1 MSHRLLHFSKIMC
14 IFAAKIN
21 VLTMKHY
28 KTLWLL
34 LMIMVGGL
42 AMTSCSDK
50 DDQESSGGGG
60 EKEKDYVER
69 LYPVVDP
76 QNASLGT
83 VTLRFYNDMPNI
95 AYISVSHFQ
104 EMIYPGTTIQVQKVG
119 NGKYVLTNPFATAE
133 VDTEKDTFTSSNYEA
148 FTNMMGMVQ
157 QGMPNT
163 TYDALPIIR
172 WKSLEASP
180 KQVNVTL
187 DYGKYGIDIREDG
200 TNVYFPFATI
210 SDLYVDGYMH
220 MADFNGQTVML
231 APNGAYSLNA
241 GYPEFLITPLLKET
255 RTDDMVEYSYKNLCF
270 TLTNFFG
277 YPGRTLLEKSMKA
290 KGLDQSLQDYGKAG
304 QMTRELLKSKD
315 MYDFFSGT
323 ATLSCLLFDGGH
335 TYTDLTTINE
345 LDTLNSFTQK
355 LKPIRKAKLEE
366 FYGYCPEY
374 LPIQQARTDKRALA
388 RELDSLREEKIGKG
402 VKYVKVGNTAYCH
415 FDSFMCDD
423 SGWRKFYKGE
433 GPKPTIDQFPND
445 WLVILVDALE
455 KAQNDPEV
463 KNFILDTS
471 TNGGGSSDVVVFIT
485 SIFANKPD
493 MYYENVLTGQKMKS
507 SYEVDRN
514 LDGKFDEKDKDV
526 ARPAERLRHL
536 PARHEVGRRFV
547 LRTLQP
553 LCRWFRLS
561 ILHPSCASE
570 QPERPEHRRR
580 HRARLSA
587 GNQRI
592 LRHRKSG
599 QADRAV
605 LREIGHLQRQMT
617 DRQKK
622 ALAPT

>member
-1 MSHRLLHFSKIMC
+1 
-14 IFAAKIN
+14 
-21 VLTMKHY
+21 MKHY

-34 LMIMVGGL
+34 LVIMVGGL

-60 EKEKDYVER
+60 EEVKDYVER

-76 QNASLGT
+76 QENSQGT
-83 VTLRFYNDMPNI
+83 VMLRFYNDMPNI
-95 AYISVSHFQ
+95 AYISVSNFQ

-133 VDTEKDTFTSSNYEA
+133 VDTEKDLFTSSNYEA

-163 TYDALPIIR
+163 TYDALPIIK

-220 MADFNGQTVML
+220 LADFNGQTVMV
-231 APNGAYSLNA
+231 APNGAYSLND
-241 GYPEFLITPLLKET
+241 GYPAFLITPLLKET

-277 YPGRTLLEKSMKA
+277 YPGRTLLEKSMKE
-290 KGLDQSLQDYGKAG
+290 KGLDQALQDYGKAG

-323 ATLSCLLFDGGH
+323 ATLSCLLYDGGH
-335 TYTDLTTINE
+335 TYTDLTVINE

-355 LKPIRKAKLEE
+355 LKPIREAKLQE
-366 FYGYCPEY
+366 FVGYCPEY
-374 LPIQQARTDKRALA
+374 LPIQQAKVDNRAL
-388 RELDSLREEKIGKG
+388 RKELDSLREEKIGKG
-402 VKYVKVGNTAYCH
+402 VRYTKVGNTAYCQ
-415 FDSFMCDD
+415 FDSYMCDD
-423 SGWRKFYKGE
+423 SGWRKYYKGE
-433 GPKPTIDQFPND
+433 GPKPTIEQYPND

-463 KNFILDTS
+463 ENFILDTS

-493 MYYENVLTGQKMKS
+493 LYYENVLTGQKMKS

-526 ARPAERLRHL
+526 KLNMNIGVLISSYSFSCGNLL
-536 PARHEVGRRFV
+536 PALLKDYGICLLGMKSGGGSCCV
-547 LRTLQP
+547 LYN
-553 LCRWFRLS
+553 
-561 ILHPSCASE
+561 PSADGFGYRYST
-570 QPERPEHRRR
+570 
-580 HRARLSA
+580 HRARL
-587 GNQRI
+587 NN
-592 LRHRKSG
+592 LKG
-599 QADRAV
+599 QNIDEGIEPDYQLEPDEFFDIAKVGKLIEQFYA
-605 LREIGHLQRQMT
+605 
-617 DRQKK
+617 K
-622 ALAPT
+622 